1 MRYNRQKKNVEGER
15 MKVLAAIVLGATF
28 LSGICFAADPAR
40 LDNAKDKI
48 NYSIGYQ
55 IGGDLQRKGIDLD
68 TDLLVKGIRDAVG
81 KKEPLMPPEEM
92 RATLEEL
99 KKQATL
105 AARKEWSEKA
115 RKNLEQ
121 GEAFLAGNGKKEG
134 VVTLPGGL
142 QYRVIAE
149 GTGKSPVAADNV
161 TVHYRG
167 TLIDGTEFDSSYKR
181 NKPATFRVDQ
191 VIPGWAQA
199 LPKMKEGAK
208 WMLFVPAKL
217 AYGARGAGS
226 GIPPNSTLVFS
237 VELLSVNA
245 AAADAQTPK
254 GKVQAPGKGKKSRIK
269 KPAQPAP

>member
-15 MKVLAAIVLGATF
+15 MKFQAAIVLGVTF
-28 LSGICFAADPAR
+28 LSGICFAEDPAR

-55 IGGDLQRKGIDLD
+55 IGGNLQRQGIDLD

-134 VVTLPGGL
+134 VVTLPSGL
-142 QYRVIAE
+142 QYQVIAE
-149 GTGKSPVAADNV
+149 GTGTSPGAADNV

-167 TLIDGTEFDSSYKR
+167 TLINGTEFDSSYKR
-181 NKPATFRVDQ
+181 KKPATFRVDR

-217 AYGARGAGS
+217 GYGARGAGPK
-226 GIPPNSTLVFS
+226 IPPNSTLLFE

-245 AAADAQTPK
+245 AAADTQAPK
-254 GKVQAPGKGKKSRIK
+254 GKGRTPGKGKKSRIK